1 MIFCFIF
8 NYQHKT
14 KEHNMEHNNK
24 LVPLFKNIIIGTF
37 QTLRLAKAHAKRH
50 FPNMQTVI
58 VKDGSNY
65 ILMIK

>member
-1 MIFCFIF
+1 
-8 NYQHKT
+8 
-14 KEHNMEHNNK
+14 MEHNNK